1 MGVVHGLMEG
11 TDAGTAWFLA
21 TTAAVVL
28 PAFALLTVRLSA
40 APSPAPQ
47 A

>member
-1 MGVVHGLMEG
+1 MEG

-21 TTAAVVL
+21 TAAAVVL
-28 PAFALLTVRLSA
+28 PAFALLAVRLARAQPRPA
-40 APSPAPQ
+40 AQ